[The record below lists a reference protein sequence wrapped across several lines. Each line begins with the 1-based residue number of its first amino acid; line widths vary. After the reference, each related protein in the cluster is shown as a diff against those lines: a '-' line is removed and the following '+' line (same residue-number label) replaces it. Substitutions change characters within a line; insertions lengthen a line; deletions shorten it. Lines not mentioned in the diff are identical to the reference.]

1 MRRKM
6 RITMTTI
13 MNTAEF
19 IRVTDLLK
27 KEKIAKSSGN
37 IFAAMMA
44 MRENRP
50 EAICADGFKMSIQA
64 SDEHYCQKTDDGSYA
79 SVEIGFPSS
88 SESLLDDYGDDRCT
102 AMCRSLLSMPSS
114 PSTVESCSMSSKPL
128 IQFQHDIRLHAVCSY
143 MKQLSFLLMRTK
155 MIAAIFI
162 LQASKIRGEREFV
175 MKTAMNTNIN
185 TNINTNT
192 TNSKKVIPGINDVAT
207 KCPMAATMWSDK
219 NTFSPSKVAAGS
231 RRKFTFVCPDCGQE
245 FESKIFSVVRSV
257 MNGNTGCPVCAG
269 KRLFPASTI
278 WLPNARKQPPCGATR
293 MLALP
298 AKHLQAATK
307 GRLCMS

>member
-79 SVEIGFPSS
+79 SVESGFRLRPSPCS
-88 SESLLDDYGDDRCT
+88 TIMVMTECT

-128 IQFQHDIRLHAVCSY
+128 Y
-143 MKQLSFLLMRTK
+143 P
-155 MIAAIFI
+155 
-162 LQASKIRGEREFV
+162 
-175 MKTAMNTNIN
+175 
-185 TNINTNT
+185 
-192 TNSKKVIPGINDVAT
+192 IPA
-207 KCPMAATMWSDK
+207 
-219 NTFSPSKVAAGS
+219 
-231 RRKFTFVCPDCGQE
+231 
-245 FESKIFSVVRSV
+245 
-257 MNGNTGCPVCAG
+257 
-269 KRLFPASTI
+269 
-278 WLPNARKQPPCGATR
+278 
-293 MLALP
+293 
-298 AKHLQAATK
+298 
-307 GRLCMS
+307 